1 MSNYSGKHLHVV
13 SFDVPF
19 PADYGGVIDVFHKIR
34 AMHAIGVK
42 VHLHC
47 FSYGREAA
55 KELNEICETVNYYE
69 RKKFY
74 QAIYKSVPYIVG
86 SRQSGELL
94 SNISD
99 DDYPVLF
106 EGLHSCAY
114 LSHKSIGHKVK
125 AVRMHNVEWDYYKSL
140 GEQERNYL
148 VKFYFH
154 YESHKLKK
162 FQEELKFANHV
173 FAISKSD
180 YEYFSQFWKNIVYVP
195 AFHSNDEVTSKT
207 GKGDYILYHGNLSV
221 VENHQ
226 AALYVLKKIAANSK
240 REFIIAGKE
249 PLESL
254 RKEIKNHPNVT
265 LVYNPSFETMNSLIA
280 NAHITILPTFQS
292 TGIKLKL
299 LNSLYKGRFCIV
311 NKPMIINTDLESLCY
326 IEERDEQALGY
337 IEELFTKEFTQ
348 EDKDVRSK
356 ILNAHFS
363 NKTNALKIA
372 EVLWSDSANGYT
384 EEFC

>member
-1 MSNYSGKHLHVV
+1 MSNYSDKHLHIV
-13 SFDVPF
+13 SFNVPY

-34 AMHAIGVK
+34 ALHALGIK

-47 FSYGREAA
+47 FTYGREQA
-55 KELNEICETVNYYE
+55 KELNDICETVNYYE

-94 SNISD
+94 SNISN

-106 EGLHSCAY
+106 EGLHTCAY
-114 LSHKSIGHKVK
+114 LSHKAIEHKVK

-154 YESHKLKK
+154 YESQKLKK
-162 FQEELKFANHV
+162 FEEELKYANHV

-180 YEYFSQFWKNIVYVP
+180 SEYFSKVYKNIIYVP
-195 AFHSNDEVTSKT
+195 AFHSNDAVTSKT
-207 GKGDYILYHGNLSV
+207 GKGDYVLYHGNLSV

-249 PLESL
+249 PLDAL
-254 RKEIKNHPNVT
+254 RKEIKKYPNVT

-280 NAHITILPTFQS
+280 NAHVTILPTFQS

-299 LNSLYKGRFCIV
+299 LNSLYKGRFCVV
-311 NKPMIINTDLESLCY
+311 NKPMILNTDLENLCLV
-326 IEERDEQALGY
+326 EENAEQALEY
-337 IEELFTKEFTQ
+337 IETLFTQ
-348 EDKDVRSK
+348 EFTEADRDFRSQ
-356 ILNAHFS
+356 ILAASFS
-363 NKTNALKIA
+363 NQANALKIA
-372 EVLWSDSANGYT
+372 STLWQ
-384 EEFC
+384 

>member
-1 MSNYSGKHLHVV
+1 MSNYSDKHLHIV
-13 SFDVPF
+13 SFNVPY

-34 AMHAIGVK
+34 ALHALGVK

-47 FSYGREAA
+47 FTYGREQA
-55 KELNEICETVNYYE
+55 KELNDICETVNYYE

-94 SNISD
+94 SNISND
-99 DDYPVLF
+99 GHPVLF
-106 EGLHSCAY
+106 EGLHTCAY
-114 LSHKSIGHKVK
+114 LSHKAIEHKVK

-154 YESHKLKK
+154 YESQKLKK
-162 FQEELKFANHV
+162 FEEELKYANHV

-180 YEYFSQFWKNIVYVP
+180 SEYFSKVYQNIIYVP
-195 AFHSNDEVTSKT
+195 AFHSNDAVTSKT
-207 GKGDYILYHGNLSV
+207 GKGDYVLYHGNLSV

-249 PLESL
+249 PLDAL
-254 RKEIKNHPNVT
+254 RKEIKKYSNVT

-311 NKPMIINTDLESLCY
+311 NKPMILNTDLENLCLV
-326 IEERDEQALGY
+326 EESAEQALEY
-337 IEELFTKEFTQ
+337 IESLFTQEFTQ
-348 EDKDVRSK
+348 RDCDFRSQ
-356 ILNAHFS
+356 ILTASFS
-363 NKTNALKIA
+363 NQANALKIA
-372 EVLWSDSANGYT
+372 STLWQ
-384 EEFC
+384 

>member
-1 MSNYSGKHLHVV
+1 MSNYSDKHLHIVA
-13 SFDVPF
+13 FNVPY

-34 AMHAIGVK
+34 ALHALGVK

-47 FSYGREAA
+47 FTYGREQA
-55 KELNEICETVNYYE
+55 KELNDICETVNYYE

-94 SNISD
+94 ANISN

-106 EGLHSCAY
+106 EGLHTCAY
-114 LSHKSIGHKVK
+114 LSHKAIEHKVK

-154 YESHKLKK
+154 YESQKLKK
-162 FQEELKFANHV
+162 FEEELKYANHV

-180 YEYFSQFWKNIVYVP
+180 SEYFSKVYKNIVYVP
-195 AFHSNDEVTSKT
+195 AFHSNDAVTAKT
-207 GKGDYILYHGNLSV
+207 GKGDYVLYHGNLSV

-249 PLESL
+249 PLDAL
-254 RKEIKNHPNVT
+254 RKEIKKYPNVT
-265 LVYNPSFETMNSLIA
+265 LVYNPSFETMNSLIT
-280 NAHITILPTFQS
+280 NAHATILPTFQS

-311 NKPMIINTDLESLCY
+311 NKPMILNTDLENLCLV
-326 IEERDEQALGY
+326 EESAEQALEY
-337 IEELFTKEFTQ
+337 IEKLFAQEFTQ
-348 EDKDVRSK
+348 ADCDFRAQ
-356 ILNAHFS
+356 ILGANFS
-363 NKTNALKIA
+363 NQANALKIA
-372 EVLWSDSANGYT
+372 STLWP
-384 EEFC
+384 